1 MNLFKLIKKYC
12 KFIDHCHYI
21 GKCGGVAH
29 SICNLCYK
37 ENRFIPVMV
46 QNASVFDNH
55 LILREIAKAKQ
66 KIKNK

>member
-1 MNLFKLIKKYC
+1 M
-12 KFIDHCHYI
+12 